1 LRIPKKKELLE
12 LQRKYRSDKKIGEVY
27 GVPARL
33 VGYWRSKKRIGPYS
47 FPKYGEEKI
56 LELWERYGDDA
67 RAGAEL
73 GISAAGFRQWRRKY
87 GISRKPLQL
96 RLEQLELGLI
106 DPNRKKN
113 SRRETAPQKVLAR
126 KSGLKRVEAGQIVNV
141 EPDLAMSHDNS
152 DLVID
157 YFKQI
162 GASRIW
168 NPNKIIIVLDRRM
181 PVESHEA
188 AEAHRRIREFV
199 KRQKIKNFYDI
210 GEGICHQVV
219 VENGYMLPGQL
230 AVGTDWHATSYG
242 CLGGV
247 STYVSTAEMAAIWAV
262 GKIWL
267 KVPSSVKIL
276 INGNLGRAVYAR
288 DIMLKLMRD
297 MAPDAINYR
306 ALEFHGSA
314 VAAMSVSER
323 FTMTIVAIEM
333 GAKSAMVPFDD
344 TTARY
349 LKKIT
354 KARLTPIKSDPDA
367 IYDDEIE
374 IDISYL
380 TPQVGCPDGP
390 RDVVPVEEASGKR
403 IDHVIVGFCVN
414 GRIDDL
420 EITARILRGRRIHR
434 DLRMMIVPGS
444 RKVLTEALDRGYIK
458 TFIESG
464 CLVVNPGCWPCPSAH
479 SGNLARGERV
489 LTAGGTGYY
498 RGNGSY
504 DSEVY
509 LASPATAAATALE
522 GSIADP
528 RKYVK

>member
-1 LRIPKKKELLE
+1 MKIPKKKELLE
-12 LQRKYRSDKKIGEVY
+12 LQRKYRTDRKIGEVY

-33 VGYWRSKKRIGPYS
+33 VAYWRSKKRIGPYS
-47 FPKYGEEKI
+47 FPKYSEEKI
-56 LELWERYGDDA
+56 MELWERYGDDG

-73 GISAAGFRQWRRKY
+73 DISAAGFRQWRRKY

-106 DPNRKKN
+106 DQSRRKN
-113 SRRETAPQKVLAR
+113 SRRETAVQKVLAR
-126 KSGLKRVEAGQIVNV
+126 KSGLKRVEVGQIVSV

-152 DLVID
+152 DKVID
-157 YFKQI
+157 YFGRI
-162 GASRIW
+162 GAPRIW

-181 PVESHEA
+181 PAESREA
-188 AEAHRRIREFV
+188 AEGHRAVREFV
-199 KRQKIKNFYDI
+199 KRQKVKNFYDV
-210 GEGICHQVV
+210 GEGVCHQVV
-219 VENGYMLPGQL
+219 VENGFMLPGQL
-230 AVGTDWHATSYG
+230 AAGTDWHATSCG
-242 CLGGV
+242 CLGAV
-247 STYVSTAEMAAIWAV
+247 STYVSTPEMATIWAV

-267 KVPSSVKIL
+267 RVPPSVKIV
-276 INGNLGRAVYAR
+276 INGSLGRGVYAK
-288 DIMLKLMRD
+288 DIMLKLIRD
-297 MAPDAINYR
+297 MAPDAANYR

-314 VAAMSVSER
+314 VASMSISER
-323 FTMTIVAIEM
+323 FTMTIVAMEM

-344 TTARY
+344 TTGRY

-354 KARLTPIKSDPDA
+354 KSRLTPIKSDPDA
-367 IYDDEIE
+367 IYDREIE

-380 TPQVGCPDGP
+380 TPQVGCPDGA
-390 RDVVPVEEASGKR
+390 RDVVPVEETSGRK
-403 IDHVIVGFCVN
+403 IDHVIVGSCAN

-434 DLRMMIVPGS
+434 DLRMIIVPGS

-464 CLVVNPGCWPCPSAH
+464 CLVSNPGCWPCPSAH
-479 SGNLARGERV
+479 SGSLARGERV
-489 LTAGGTGYY
+489 LTAGGSGYY
-498 RGNGSY
+498 RDNES
-504 DSEVY
+504 DSSEVY

-522 GSIADP
+522 GAIADP

>member
-1 LRIPKKKELLE
+1 MRIPKKKELLE
-12 LQRKYRSDKKIGEVY
+12 LQKKYRTDKKIGEVY

-33 VGYWRSKKRIGPYS
+33 VAYWRSKKKIGPYS

-73 GISAAGFRQWRRKY
+73 DISAAGFRQWRRKY

-106 DPNRKKN
+106 DPGRKRN
-113 SRRETAPQKVLAR
+113 SRRETAVQKILAR
-126 KSGLKRVEAGQIVNV
+126 KSGLKRVEVGQIVNV

-162 GASRIW
+162 GAPRIW
-168 NPNKIIIVLDRRM
+168 DPNKIIIVLDRRM
-181 PVESHEA
+181 PAESHEA
-188 AEAHRRIREFV
+188 AEAQRTIREFV
-199 KRQKIKNFYDI
+199 KKQKIKNFYDI
-210 GEGICHQVV
+210 GEGVCHQVV
-219 VENGYMLPGQL
+219 VEKGFMLPGQL
-230 AVGTDWHATSYG
+230 ATGTDWHATSYG
-242 CLGGV
+242 CLGAV
-247 STYVSTAEMAAIWAV
+247 STYVSTSEMAAIWAV

-267 KVPSSVKIL
+267 RIPPSLKI
-276 INGNLGRAVYAR
+276 IVNGSLGRGVYAK
-288 DIMLKLMRD
+288 DIMLKLIRD
-297 MAPDAINYR
+297 MSPDATNYR
-306 ALEFHGSA
+306 ALEFHGSTIA
-314 VAAMSVSER
+314 GMSVSER
-323 FTMTIVAIEM
+323 FTMTIVAMEM

-344 TTARY
+344 ITGRY

-354 KARLTPIKSDPDA
+354 KSRLTPIKSDPDA
-367 IYDDEIE
+367 IYDDEVE

-380 TPQVGCPDGP
+380 TPQVGCPEGS
-390 RDVVPVEEASGKR
+390 RGVVPVEETSGRR
-403 IDHVIVGFCVN
+403 IDHVVVGSCVN

-434 DLRMMIVPGS
+434 DLRMIIVPGS

-464 CLVVNPGCWPCPSAH
+464 CLVVNPGCWPCPGAH
-479 SGNLARGERV
+479 SGNIARGERV
-489 LTAGGTGYY
+489 LTAAGAGYY
-498 RGNGSY
+498 RSDESNN
-504 DSEVY
+504 SEVY
-509 LASPATAAATALE
+509 LASPATAAASALE
-522 GSIADP
+522 GAIADP

>member
-1 LRIPKKKELLE
+1 MKIPKKKELLE
-12 LQRKYRSDKKIGEVY
+12 LQRKYRTDRKIGEVY

-33 VGYWRSKKRIGPYS
+33 VAYWRSKKKIGSYS
-47 FPKYGEEKI
+47 FPKYSEEKI
-56 LELWERYGDDA
+56 LELWERYGDDV
-67 RAGAEL
+67 RAGAEF

-106 DPNRKKN
+106 DASRRKN
-113 SRRETAPQKVLAR
+113 SRRETAVQKVLAR
-126 KSGLKRVEAGQIVNV
+126 KSGLKRVDVGQIVNV

-157 YFKQI
+157 NFRQL
-162 GASRIW
+162 GATGIW
-168 NPNKIIIVLDRRM
+168 NPNRVIIVLDRGM
-181 PVESHEA
+181 PAESHEA
-188 AEAHRRIREFV
+188 AEAHRTIKEFV
-199 KRQKIKNFYDI
+199 KKQKIKNFYDI
-210 GEGICHQVV
+210 GEGVCHQVV
-219 VENGYMLPGQL
+219 VENGYMLPGQF
-230 AVGTDWHATSYG
+230 AAGTDWHATSYG
-242 CLGGV
+242 CLGAV
-247 STYVSTAEMAAIWAV
+247 STCVSAPEMAAIWAV

-267 KVPSSVKIL
+267 RVPPSIKIV
-276 INGNLGRAVYAR
+276 INGSLGRGVYAK

-297 MAPDAINYR
+297 MAPDATNYR
-306 ALEFHGSA
+306 ALEFHGST
-314 VAAMSVSER
+314 VAGMSISER
-323 FTMTIVAIEM
+323 FTMTIAAMEM

-344 TTARY
+344 ITGRY

-354 KARLTPIKSDPDA
+354 KSRLTPIKSDLDA

-380 TPQVGCPDGP
+380 TPQVGCPNGT
-390 RDVVPVEEASGKR
+390 RDVVPLEEASGRR
-403 IDHVIVGFCVN
+403 IDHVVVGSCVN

-434 DLRMMIVPGS
+434 ELRMIIVPGS

-464 CLVVNPGCWPCPSAH
+464 CLVVNPGCWPYPSSH

-489 LTAGGTGYY
+489 LAAGGSGYY
-498 RGNGSY
+498 RGNESHG
-504 DSEVY
+504 SEVY

-522 GSIADP
+522 GAIADP

>member
-1 LRIPKKKELLE
+1 MRIPKKKELLE
-12 LQRKYRSDKKIGEVY
+12 LQRKYRTDKKIGEVY

-33 VGYWRSKKRIGPYS
+33 VAYWRSKKKIGSYS

-56 LELWERYGDDA
+56 LELWDRYGDDT

-87 GISRKPLQL
+87 GISRKPVQL

-106 DPNRKKN
+106 DPNRRKN
-113 SRRETAPQKVLAR
+113 SRRETAAQKVLAR
-126 KSGLKRVEAGQIVNV
+126 KSGLKRVEVGQIVNV

-162 GASRIW
+162 GARRIW

-181 PVESHEA
+181 PAESHEA
-188 AEAHRRIREFV
+188 AEAQRTVREFV

-210 GEGICHQVV
+210 GEGVCHQVV

-230 AVGTDWHATSYG
+230 AVGTDRHATSYG
-242 CLGGV
+242 CLGAV
-247 STYVSTAEMAAIWAV
+247 STYVSTPEMAAIWAV

-267 KVPSSVKIL
+267 RIPSSVKI
-276 INGNLGRAVYAR
+276 IISGSLGRGVYAK

-297 MAPDAINYR
+297 MAPDVTNYR

-314 VAAMSVSER
+314 VTAMSVSER
-323 FTMTIVAIEM
+323 FTMTIVAMEM

-344 TTARY
+344 ITGRY

-367 IYDDEIE
+367 LYDDEIE

-380 TPQVGCPDGP
+380 TPQVGCPDGT

-403 IDHVIVGFCVN
+403 IDHVVVGSCVN

-434 DLRMMIVPGS
+434 DLRMIIVPGS

-458 TFIESG
+458 TFIDSG
-464 CLVVNPGCWPCPSAH
+464 CLVVSPGCWPCSSAH
-479 SGNLARGERV
+479 SGNLACGERV
-489 LTAGGTGYY
+489 LTAGGSGYY
-498 RGNGSY
+498 RGSESDG
-504 DSEVY
+504 SEVY

-522 GSIADP
+522 GAIADP